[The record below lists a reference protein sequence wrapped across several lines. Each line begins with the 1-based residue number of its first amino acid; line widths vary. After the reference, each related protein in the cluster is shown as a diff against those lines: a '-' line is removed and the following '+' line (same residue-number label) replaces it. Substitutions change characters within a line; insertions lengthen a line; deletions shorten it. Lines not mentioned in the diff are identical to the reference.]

1 MPQDLQIVSPNINV
15 SPITA
20 TVNREGHL
28 VIGGCDTVDLAD
40 GFGTPLW
47 VIDETTVRRA
57 AQACLVG
64 VADYP
69 QARIL
74 YAGKAFL
81 CLAMCHLIR
90 SLGLGLD
97 VVSEGE
103 LYTATQAHFPPGL
116 IYLHGNNKS
125 SIEIENALK
134 MQSTK
139 IVVDSE
145 SELKL
150 IAEVAGRLG
159 VRAPVMVR
167 LIPGVEPDTH
177 HYIQTGQSTSKF
189 GIPLEFLDRTIA
201 YILEHESTLEL
212 VGIHAHI
219 GSQSQEIEP
228 YLEIIDILANCA
240 LTVKKKYDVE
250 IRALNVGGGLGI
262 AYTESDI
269 PTPIYD
275 WCRVIAAKV
284 MSSFKQH
291 QLSLPEL
298 LLEPGR
304 SIIGTAGLTLYRVGH
319 TKVLPDGTAYLSV
332 DGGMADNPR
341 PVTYQAQY
349 TAYVANRMN
358 ASKTEKPRTVVGRYC
373 ESGDV
378 IIKDAYLPAES
389 GDLIAVF
396 GTGAYNYSMSSN
408 YNRTCRPACVL
419 VSEGKA
425 DLILERES
433 NADLIRN
440 DRVPERLMHN

>member
-1 MPQDLQIVSPNINV
+1 MPQDLRIVSPNINV
-15 SPITA
+15 SPTTA
-20 TVNREGHL
+20 TVNSEGHL

-40 GFGTPLW
+40 RFGTPLW
-47 VIDETTVRRA
+47 VIDETTIRHA
-57 AQACLVG
+57 AQACLAG

-69 QARIL
+69 KAKIL

-103 LYTATQAHFPPGL
+103 LYTAVQANFPPGL

-139 IVVDSE
+139 IVADSE

-150 IAEVAGRLG
+150 IAEIADRLG

-189 GIPLEFLDRTIA
+189 GIPLEFFDRAMA
-201 YILEHESTLEL
+201 YILEHPGTFEL
-212 VGIHAHI
+212 MGIHAHI
-219 GSQSQEIEP
+219 GSQSHEIEP
-228 YLEIIDILANCA
+228 YLEIVDILVNCA
-240 LTVKKKYDVE
+240 LIVKKKYDTE
-250 IRALNVGGGLGI
+250 IHQLDVGGGLGI
-262 AYTESDI
+262 AYTESDK
-269 PTPIYD
+269 PMPIYD
-275 WCRVIAAKV
+275 WCRAIALKV
-284 MSSFKQH
+284 MSTFKQH
-291 QLSLPEL
+291 QLKLPEL

-319 TKVLPDGTAYLSV
+319 TKVLPDGTTYLAV

-341 PVTYQAQY
+341 PLTYQAQY
-349 TAYVANRMN
+349 TACVSNRMN
-358 ASKTEKPRTVVGRYC
+358 AAKPENPCTVVGRYC
-373 ESGDV
+373 ESGDI
-378 IIKDAYLPAES
+378 IIKEAYLNAQY

-396 GTGAYNYSMSSN
+396 GTGAYNYSMASN

-419 VSEGKA
+419 VSNGNAE
-425 DLILERES
+425 LILERES
-433 NADLIRN
+433 NADLILH
-440 DRVPERLMHN
+440 DRVPERLLHN